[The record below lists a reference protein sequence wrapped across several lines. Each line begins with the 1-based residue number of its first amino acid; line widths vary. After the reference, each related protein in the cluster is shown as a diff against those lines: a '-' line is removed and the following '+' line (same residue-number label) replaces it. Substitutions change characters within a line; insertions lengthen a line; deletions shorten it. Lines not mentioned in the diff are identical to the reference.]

1 MFQRHSYEM
10 DPQTTDTFPTMI
22 LFHTFTADMGAC
34 SLGAQIG
41 PAAEFPST

>member
-1 MFQRHSYEM
+1 M

-34 SLGAQIG
+34 YLEAQIG
-41 PAAEFPST
+41 PAAEVSIYLIATVLCK